1 MPGVAER
8 NPSGVASR
16 RMNGPRV
23 VRLDDVDPIAVAGVN
38 WLPLRRALGATGF
51 GVAAFTA
58 GERGEHL
65 IEPHDETSGGAG
77 GHEELYLVM
86 SGRAR
91 FLLDGDELDAPAGT
105 FVLVPVGV
113 HREAAAEEPNTVVLA
128 VGGLPGAA
136 MPPSPFEYWFLA
148 QPAYEAGDYERAI
161 EIASE
166 GLADYPDHPSLR
178 YQLACYC
185 ALAGRSDEAIEH
197 LRTAFAGNDPRVRD
211 WAKDDSDLDP
221 IRNHPD
227 YPN

>member
-1 MPGVAER
+1 MAE
-8 NPSGVASR
+8 V
-16 RMNGPRV
+16 RV
-23 VRLDDVDPIAVAGVN
+23 VRLDDVDQIAVAGVN

-51 GVAAFTA
+51 GVAAFRA
-58 GERGEHL
+58 GEPGEQL
-65 IEPHDETSGGAG
+65 IEPHDETSAGAG

-91 FLLDGDELDAPAGT
+91 FVLDGEEVDAAAGT
-105 FVLVPVGV
+105 LVLVPVGV
-113 HREAAAEEPNTVVLA
+113 HREAAAEEPDTLVLA
-128 VGGLPGAA
+128 IGGVPGAA
-136 MPPSPFEYWFLA
+136 LPPSPFEFWFLA

-185 ALAGRSDEAIEH
+185 SLAGRHDEAIEH
-197 LRTAFAGNDPRVRD
+197 LRAAFAGNDPRVRD
-211 WAKDDSDLDP
+211 WANDDSDLDP
-221 IRNHPD
+221 IRNHPR